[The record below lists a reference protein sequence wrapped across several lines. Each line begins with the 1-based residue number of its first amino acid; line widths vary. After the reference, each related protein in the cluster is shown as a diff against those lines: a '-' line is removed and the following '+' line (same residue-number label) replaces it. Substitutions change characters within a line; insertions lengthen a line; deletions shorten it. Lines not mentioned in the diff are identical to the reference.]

1 MPDDD
6 PHPRARVCLM
16 CTCGLPGS
24 GKSTL
29 ARGIAER
36 ALASGDV
43 SRVHVVAFDEVER
56 DARVDAVAA
65 GTISDAHGF
74 DAKVWR
80 DSRSTAFARI
90 DHLLAAGIDDTHPS
104 TVEHHH
110 HHRELII
117 ADDNFYY
124 ASMRYQAHQL
134 ARHRGAAHVQLYV
147 DVAPELA
154 YARNAAREP
163 SERVPRAAFDRMA
176 NALEPPDRHKRSWED
191 ATVVTSTMG
200 KALEDADGS
209 TDAVSSVWSSVWRA
223 WGTAPPPPMT
233 ARNAQLCATREEPR
247 TRQARSTRSIFDRDA
262 RSANASVVAT
272 RRRARTRARR

>member
-6 PHPRARVCLM
+6 PHPRARVCLL

-43 SRVHVVAFDEVER
+43 SRVHVVTFDDVER

-65 GTISDAHGF
+65 GTIVDAHGF

-80 DSRSTAFARI
+80 DSRRTAFARI
-90 DHLLAAGIDDTHPS
+90 DAHLLAAGIDDTHPS
-104 TVEHHH
+104 TDEHRH

-163 SERVPRAAFDRMA
+163 SERVPRAAFDRMPTLS
-176 NALEPPDRHKRSWED
+176 NPQI
-191 ATVVTSTMG
+191 VTSDPSKT
-200 KALEDADGS
+200 
-209 TDAVSSVWSSVWRA
+209 
-223 WGTAPPPPMT
+223 PP
-233 ARNAQLCATREEPR
+233 
-247 TRQARSTRSIFDRDA
+247 S
-262 RSANASVVAT
+262 
-272 RRRARTRARR
+272 